1 MPSGEDKE
9 SGEEEQKEE
18 RNQRIDEK
26 ETGMN
31 TTHLKFANRFKLELT
46 VLFSSCSF
54 VHVKCSNNRVA
65 HSLAK

>member
-18 RNQRIDEK
+18 RNQHIDEK

-31 TTHLKFANRFKLELT
+31 TTHLKFANRFNLKKVWCTYTTSELHM
-46 VLFSSCSF
+46 LPESF
-54 VHVKCSNNRVA
+54 PPNGMLR
-65 HSLAK
+65 